1 MSDFHFDNHNRYR
14 NLNVGFRLSPEEK
27 QELLSIVALTG
38 LTEREY
44 IASRVLN
51 KDVIIYGN
59 PKVYK
64 ALRAQ
69 MERIVEEL
77 QRLQSTSD
85 VTDEFV
91 ELIRF
96 TLTIYDGMKGTN
108 NESLTD

>member
-1 MSDFHFDNHNRYR
+1 MSDYHYDKYHRYR
-14 NLNVGFRLSPEEK
+14 DQNVGFRLSPQEK

-51 KDVIIYGN
+51 KDVVIYGN

-64 ALRAQ
+64 ALRTQ

-77 QRLQSTSD
+77 QRLQNASD
-85 VTDEFV
+85 VTDEFA

-96 TLTIYDGMKGTN
+96 TLTIYDGMKGTQ
-108 NESLTD
+108 E